1 MLREISSNTQT
12 SRHAASRSCQQQQP
26 KALSNN
32 QASTSIENYEMH
44 ELLRPNTIEEF
55 KQILTDQQ
63 RDHQLKPFKAS
74 TTDVFCFWADT
85 ET

>member
-1 MLREISSNTQT
+1 
-12 SRHAASRSCQQQQP
+12 
-26 KALSNN
+26 
-32 QASTSIENYEMH
+32 MH